1 MLGLFTLM
9 AADSKASFN
18 PTSLLFIVLMI
29 AVFYFL
35 LIRPQQRRARGQRSL
50 IDSLDVGDEVVT
62 IGGMH
67 GTITEMD
74 DEGVIIEIAPDVE
87 VRFVKSAIARKL
99 VFDDDTE
106 DSEYD
111 DDDTDHD
118 DTDHDDDDDEL
129 EGHDDQPALDAHED
143 EHEEGS
149 EAGGKK

>member
-1 MLGLFTLM
+1 VLGLFTLM
-9 AADSKASFN
+9 AADTKSSFN

-50 IDSLDVGDEVVT
+50 IDSLDVGDEIVT

-67 GTITEMD
+67 GTITELD
-74 DEGVIIEIAPDVE
+74 DEGVTIEIAPDVE

-106 DSEYD
+106 DDGD
-111 DDDTDHD
+111 DEGDDTDQ
-118 DTDHDDDDDEL
+118 DDDEL
-129 EGHDDQPALDAHED
+129 EDHDEQPALEAHED
-143 EHEEGS
+143 GSEEGS
-149 EAGGKK
+149 ETGGKK